1 MLDDTEKPVY
11 ERFSL
16 QWILKF
22 LFLTLAGAIGLY
34 VVEAFML
41 SPIFGVW
48 VIYLMFDYAPWQFLL
63 INILLPMPFVY
74 ARLL

>member
-1 MLDDTEKPVY
+1 MSDETEKPVY

-22 LFLTLAGAIGLY
+22 LFLTLAGTIGLY

-41 SPIFGVW
+41 SPIYGVW
-48 VIYLMFDYAPWQFLL
+48 VINIMFDHALWQFLL